1 MDRFFAHRTGKEE
14 KTTALVTFLTTF
26 DRFQERVNVRPT
38 VQGGREG
45 GGRAWGQ
52 TGARRAGKSKQRGW
66 GSPRGVDGGRGG
78 PRGRERRAYQLPPK
92 EHRRPT
98 KVKIGRAKG
107 GRERARKTTHRTPSG
122 QPHRARKQKQIKR
135 LATGSPTN
143 LGTHTRDEAP
153 CTQD

>member
-1 MDRFFAHRTGKEE
+1 MDRFFAHRTGREE
-14 KTTALVTFLTTF
+14 KTKALVTLLTTF

-66 GSPRGVDGGRGG
+66 GCNRGVDWERGG

-98 KVKIGRAKG
+98 KVKFGRVNE
-107 GRERARKTTHRTPSG
+107 ERKS
-122 QPHRARKQKQIKR
+122 
-135 LATGSPTN
+135 
-143 LGTHTRDEAP
+143 
-153 CTQD
+153 